1 MHLELTVNPKMASR
15 ARITRWLSWIS
26 LATVFAIACWFLSQW
41 QFARAAEVQKA
52 NEIVLQNYNSKPVVL
67 KELLTPN
74 STWNPKLEY
83 RQVIAT
89 GHYLKKHVFLI
100 RNRPFEGNPGFLQL
114 VAFQTDSQNIIWVE
128 RGWLPTG
135 NLQDAPDYVP
145 EINDTHRQLTLR
157 LRPTEPKLDRGAPLG
172 QLPSIDLI
180 TANSTITTLPKYSQA
195 YGRLVTEFPKLS
207 AGATMP
213 MPELNEGNHLSYA
226 MQWILFALMALGA
239 LYWTIAQDRRRVA
252 GLEPRRIKLLTKDRD
267 AEAEDEL
274 LV

>member
-1 MHLELTVNPKMASR
+1 MLLELTVNPKMASR

-67 KELLTPN
+67 EELLTPN
-74 STWNPKLEY
+74 SIWNPKLEY
-83 RQVIAT
+83 RQVVVT
-89 GHYLKKHVFLI
+89 GHYLKKHIFLI

-114 VAFQTDSQNIIWVE
+114 VAFQTDSKNIIWVE

-195 YGRLVTEFPKLS
+195 YGRLVTEFPELS

-252 GLEPRRIKLLTKDRD
+252 GLAPRRIKLLTKDRD

-274 LV
+274 LG

>member
-1 MHLELTVNPKMASR
+1 MASR

-67 KELLTPN
+67 EELLTPN
-74 STWNPKLEY
+74 SIWNPKLEY
-83 RQVIAT
+83 RQVEAT
-89 GHYLKKHVFLI
+89 GHYLKKHIFLI
-100 RNRPFEGNPGFLQL
+100 RNRPFGGNPGFLQL
-114 VAFQTDSQNIIWVE
+114 VAFQTDSKNIIWVE

-180 TANSTITTLPKYSQA
+180 TANATIATLPKYSQA

-207 AGATMP
+207 AGATMQ

-252 GLEPRRIKLLTKDRD
+252 GLAPRRIKLLTKDRD

-274 LV
+274 LG